1 MLFHTESLE
10 AAGSWLPGAAAAVL
24 EFEADE
30 AATTAAAAATTATS
44 TLLFLKALFPPDE
57 AVPRCEVEDCFLD
70 LIDLN

>member
-10 AAGSWLPGAAAAVL
+10 AAGSWLP
-24 EFEADE
+24 EA
-30 AATTAAAAATTATS
+30 ATS

>member
-10 AAGSWLPGAAAAVL
+10 AAGSWLTEAVTAVL
-24 EFEADE
+24 EFEAEE
-30 AATTAAAAATTATS
+30 AATTASAEATTATS